1 MSAALL
7 TETFLSLQ
15 TVNTVNLL
23 LIYAWEEKKTVSI
36 LCLFTDEVKE
46 LQTDREM

>member
-23 LIYAWEEKKTVSI
+23 LIYAWEEKKVSI

>member
-23 LIYAWEEKKTVSI
+23 LIYAWEEKNSSI